1 MTADGLLI
9 RQTKFHKSRQPV
21 HETTEKRLSS
31 ISLIA
36 SVLPVSIRTSLSHA
50 AMASSHARWSIKPFV
65 RCSKPPGFLMRRAD
79 LGRA

>member
-1 MTADGLLI
+1 
-9 RQTKFHKSRQPV
+9 
-21 HETTEKRLSS
+21 LSS